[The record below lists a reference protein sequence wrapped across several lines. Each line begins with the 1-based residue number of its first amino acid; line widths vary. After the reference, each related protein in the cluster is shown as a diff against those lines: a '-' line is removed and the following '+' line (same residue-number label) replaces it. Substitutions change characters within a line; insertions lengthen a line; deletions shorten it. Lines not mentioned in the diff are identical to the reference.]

1 MSEESDTLKEQS
13 SRDAKYQSIRNF
25 YLTYLKVNAL
35 RSEVMVRYTLL
46 EDSKQIFASKYKLYL
61 PSEEELERGRKM
73 VELEKKLSGDE
84 E

>member
-35 RSEVMVRYTLL
+35 RSELSWTHYRLLLWLLIIARLEFVLLNNTIVWYENTL
-46 EDSKQIFASKYKLYL
+46 
-61 PSEEELERGRKM
+61 
-73 VELEKKLSGDE
+73 
-84 E
+84 